1 QREINQR
8 FARTEFGDNPR
19 ENLLQQ
25 RLASMEA
32 QPLHERSREL
42 EKMAETA
49 ISEQKW
55 LEARNWL
62 TEARELQ
69 VRINEN
75 HRRSSFYDTGR
86 PQQLATK
93 IASLK
98 IGETMSEIQN
108 LQARAAEREQRG
120 EWSAAGEL
128 YQQAWTL
135 QNEINRDHPQ
145 SQFASTERLRDLE
158 AARQTALSA
167 PRAEELDGTLS
178 AVRRALNAGNHED
191 AKAALK

>member
-1 QREINQR
+1 
-8 FARTEFGDNPR
+8 
-19 ENLLQQ
+19 
-25 RLASMEA
+25 
-32 QPLHERSREL
+32 
-42 EKMAETA
+42 
-49 ISEQKW
+49 
-55 LEARNWL
+55 
-62 TEARELQ
+62 LQ

-191 AKAALK
+191 AKAALKKGSELVARLFEEFPRSKRLN